1 MYFSGPHTWL
11 YSFNETCRCVG
22 QTDSLAAKLTFEHE
36 GDESLDSPNP
46 PGGVMRVGAVTVL
59 KRWSTQRRVECD
71 RVPASSGNFIGEA

>member
-11 YSFNETCRCVG
+11 YSFNETCRCVV

-59 KRWSTQRRVECD
+59 KHGGRPSDVLNVTVCQLL
-71 RVPASSGNFIGEA
+71 AGTS